1 MFELLQCDITTL
13 YHLWGVFFFFFLTIS
28 SKKTKLHYEGK
39 TKNAKKKKK
48 KKRKEKKKEKQLG
61 KKDERKISF
70 ILIKEQDSNIKP

>member
-1 MFELLQCDITTL
+1 MFELLQCDIATL
-13 YHLWGVFFFFFLTIS
+13 YHLWGFFFLTIS

-39 TKNAKKKKK
+39 TKNAK

>member
-1 MFELLQCDITTL
+1 MILQHYII
-13 YHLWGVFFFFFLTIS
+13 YEGFFFLTIS

-39 TKNAKKKKK
+39 TKNAK

>member
-13 YHLWGVFFFFFLTIS
+13 YHLWGFFFLTIS

-39 TKNAKKKKK
+39 TKNAKK